1 MEEITNVI
9 LHHSAPHHSAQWL
22 DRPAKYLG
30 EEETFGGS
38 GDPRQSGTN
47 ANPLPKLSCLI
58 SVYERFFPASAGTD
72 FHRTTKN
79 FS

>member
-1 MEEITNVI
+1 MEEIPIVI
-9 LHHSAPHHSAQWL
+9 LHHPAPHRSAQCL
-22 DRPAKYLG
+22 DRPAKYPG

-38 GDPRQSGTN
+38 GDPRPSGTN

-58 SVYERFFPASAGTD
+58 TVFERFIPVSAGTD

>member
-30 EEETFGGS
+30 EEETF
-38 GDPRQSGTN
+38 D
-47 ANPLPKLSCLI
+47 LI
-58 SVYERFFPASAGTD
+58 SVSSERRRISHD
-72 FHRTTKN
+72 H
-79 FS
+79 